1 MKDLEHYIAAA
12 DVDLNEDLPLFRAL
26 SSPRTVTKVWR
37 HGLSY
42 IRAREIIKDG
52 FTDTTD
58 VPSISLHSLRAGGA
72 TTAANAGIADRL
84 FKRHGRWQSEN
95 ATDGY
100 VKDNFS
106 IVTFNFQIFRT
117 SITSSPAGRRVSSIG
132 LRFFLCVTA
141 TSAVRFFSS

>member
-1 MKDLEHYIAAA
+1 MKALEHYIAAA

-26 SSPRTVTKVWR
+26 SSPRSVTKVWR

-72 TTAANAGIADRL
+72 ATAANAGIANRL

-95 ATDGY
+95 ATGSY

-106 IVTFNFQIFRT
+106 IVIITFNFQIFRT
-117 SITSSPAGRRVSSIG
+117 YITPSPAGRRVPSIG
-132 LRFFLCVTA
+132 LRF
-141 TSAVRFFSS
+141 SSVLPQQAW